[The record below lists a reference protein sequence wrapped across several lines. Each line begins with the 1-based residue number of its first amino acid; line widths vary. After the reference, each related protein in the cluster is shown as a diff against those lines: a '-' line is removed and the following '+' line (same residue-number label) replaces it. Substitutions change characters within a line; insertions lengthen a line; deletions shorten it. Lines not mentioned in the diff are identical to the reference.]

1 MVSLLQNLADMDIT
15 YKALQVKLAFSF
27 AFRWSCSRKDWFGC
41 FLRQQLNVMKSLRF
55 CFLQDTDIG
64 RHVNGLR
71 KHPSSEVR
79 QLVKLLVR

>member
-1 MVSLLQNLADMDIT
+1 MLSEAAAQRGE
-15 YKALQVKLAFSF
+15 KF
-27 AFRWSCSRKDWFGC
+27 AI
-41 FLRQQLNVMKSLRF
+41 L
-55 CFLQDTDIG
+55 FLQDTDIG

>member
-1 MVSLLQNLADMDIT
+1 MDIT

-27 AFRWSCSRKDWFGC
+27 AFCWSCSRKDCFGC
-41 FLRQQLNVMKSLRF
+41 FLRQAAQGVKKFAIL
-55 CFLQDTDIG
+55 FLQDTDIG

-79 QLVKLLVR
+79 QLVKLVVR

>member
-1 MVSLLQNLADMDIT
+1 MLKERLVSIL
-15 YKALQVKLAFSF
+15 
-27 AFRWSCSRKDWFGC
+27 
-41 FLRQQLNVMKSLRF
+41 SLGSTAQGGENF
-55 CFLQDTDIG
+55 VILSLQDTDIG